1 MQVVTSPCVPPAPR
15 DRVPLADRLLRRDE
29 PWPGEAIVR
38 VASAGDPASR
48 ISVEQALG
56 QALEEVARL
65 KARLAG
71 EQDSHRDLLNATG
84 VDDIV
89 GRTPSV
95 VRLLDQI
102 DQVAGTNSA
111 VLVTGETGTGK
122 ELVARAV
129 HRRSRR
135 RDKPL
140 VIVNCGALTPSLVE
154 SELFGHERGAFTGAT
169 SRRVGRFELAH
180 RGTIFLDEVGELPEE
195 IQVKLL
201 RVLQMGEVE
210 RLGSTETLR
219 VDVRLVAAT
228 NRNLEDAVAA
238 GRFRP
243 DLYYRLHVF
252 PIHVP
257 PLRQRLE
264 DIPLLVAYL
273 AERKGKAVGK
283 IIDRIPQE
291 TLQRLLDY
299 PWPGNV
305 RELENVIERAII
317 LSRDGTLSLEGVF
330 GPGLAPTDCKP
341 VGGTVAAPASQCR
354 LTLREVERAHIVQ
367 VCEDCGWRIKGPDSA
382 SVRLGVKPSTLY
394 YRIHKLGIVRPS

>member
-1 MQVVTSPCVPPAPR
+1 MKSR
-15 DRVPLADRLLRRDE
+15 LADESNRYRDAPNGTDFE
-29 PWPGEAIVR
+29 
-38 VASAGDPASR
+38 
-48 ISVEQALG
+48 
-56 QALEEVARL
+56 
-65 KARLAG
+65 
-71 EQDSHRDLLNATG
+71 
-84 VDDIV
+84 DII
-89 GRTPSV
+89 GRTPAM
-95 VRLLDQI
+95 VRLHEQI
-102 DQVAGTNSA
+102 TQVAGTTSA

-140 VIVNCGALTPSLVE
+140 VIVNCGALTQTLAE

-169 SRRVGRFELAH
+169 SRRAGRFELAH

-201 RVLQMGEVE
+201 RVLQTGEVE
-210 RLGSTETLR
+210 RLGSTQTLR
-219 VDVRLVAAT
+219 VDVRLIAAT
-228 NRNLEDAVAA
+228 NRNLEEAVAA
-238 GRFRP
+238 GRFRS

-257 PLRQRLE
+257 PLRERHE
-264 DIPLLVAYL
+264 DIALLVAYL
-273 AERKGKAVGK
+273 AERKSEAVGK
-283 IIDRIPQE
+283 TIDRIPDAVM
-291 TLQRLLDY
+291 QRLLEY

-330 GPGLAPTDCKP
+330 GPGPAATRRERVVRRRRRRRRSAPLD
-341 VGGTVAAPASQCR
+341 S
-354 LTLREVERAHIVQ
+354 REVERAYIVQ

-382 SVRLGVKPSTLY
+382 SVRLGLKPSTLY
-394 YRIHKLGIVRPS
+394 FRFQKLGIVRPS

>member
-1 MQVVTSPCVPPAPR
+1 MQFVTSSREPIASQ
-15 DRVPLADRLLRRDE
+15 DRVPLDWRLPRRDE
-29 PWPGEAIVR
+29 PWRGEGIMR
-38 VASAGDPASR
+38 VASVGDPASR
-48 ISVEQALG
+48 LRVDE
-56 QALEEVARL
+56 ALEGA
-65 KARLAG
+65 
-71 EQDSHRDLLNATG
+71 
-84 VDDIV
+84 DDIV

-95 VRLLDQI
+95 LQLLHQV
-102 DQVAGTNSA
+102 DQVAATNSA

-140 VIVNCGALTPSLVE
+140 VIVNCGALTPTLVE

-169 SRRVGRFELAH
+169 SRRAGRFELAH

-210 RLGSTETLR
+210 RLGSTQTSR

-228 NRNLEDAVAA
+228 NRNLEEAVAA
-238 GRFRP
+238 GRFRS

-257 PLRQRLE
+257 PLRERRE

-283 IIDRIPQE
+283 IIDCIPEAVMQRF
-291 TLQRLLDY
+291 LQY
-299 PWPGNV
+299 SWPGNV

-330 GPGLAPTDCKP
+330 GPGLANTGPVP
-341 VGGTVAAPASQCR
+341 VGGAAAADNQRR
-354 LTLREVERAHIVQ
+354 LTLREVERAHIVR

-382 SVRLGVKPSTLY
+382 SVRLGLKPSTLY
-394 YRIHKLGIVRPS
+394 FRIHKLGIVRPA

>member
-1 MQVVTSPCVPPAPR
+1 MQFATSSREPIASH
-15 DRVPLADRLLRRDE
+15 DRVPLDGRLPRRDE
-29 PWPGEAIVR
+29 PWRGEGIMR
-38 VASAGDPASR
+38 VASVGDSASR
-48 ISVEQALG
+48 LRVDE
-56 QALEEVARL
+56 ALE
-65 KARLAG
+65 
-71 EQDSHRDLLNATG
+71 S
-84 VDDIV
+84 DDIV

-95 VRLLDQI
+95 LRLLDQVN
-102 DQVAGTNSA
+102 QVAATNTA

-135 RDKPL
+135 GDKPL
-140 VIVNCGALTPSLVE
+140 VIVNCGALTPTLVE

-169 SRRVGRFELAH
+169 SRRAGRFELAH

-210 RLGSTETLR
+210 RLGSTQTLR

-228 NRNLEDAVAA
+228 NRNLEEAVAA
-238 GRFRP
+238 GRFRA

-257 PLRQRLE
+257 PLRERPE

-273 AERKGKAVGK
+273 AERKGRAVGK
-283 IIDRIPQE
+283 IIDCIPE
-291 TLQRLLDY
+291 AVMQRLLQY
-299 PWPGNV
+299 SWPGNV

-330 GPGLAPTDCKP
+330 GPGLANTGPEP
-341 VGGTVAAPASQCR
+341 VGGAAPAADDQRR
-354 LTLREVERAHIVQ
+354 LTLREVERAHIIR

-382 SVRLGVKPSTLY
+382 SVRLGLKPSTLY
-394 YRIHKLGIVRPS
+394 FRIHKLGIVRPA